1 VNGLT
6 MDLAAGLA
14 VPILALHMASV
25 TLAKALRAY
34 SRSRLEEVCAR
45 AGRPGRADAIAHEDE
60 RTEHAAEALAVL
72 TGLALAA
79 LLGVAV
85 ISQGGPA
92 GVGAG
97 RAFGATISIALA
109 VGGLGYV
116 AAGVIGRVHAEAVL
130 DAAWPL
136 AGALRTLM
144 TPLTAA
150 SHAVEAAA
158 YRAARRSAAGPRPAS
173 VEVEIHSSDT
183 SPGEIEADLADLP
196 ESTRAMLE
204 RVVELTRM
212 DVSELMTP
220 RSAIVAL
227 PASTSAQAAARVI
240 HDSGRSRLPLF
251 GEHRDDI
258 VGVLHA
264 KDLYAQMVATPAR
277 DGSSPRKL
285 ARPALCVPETKDA
298 AELLD
303 EFRTRRVQLAIVL
316 DEFGAVTGLVT
327 LEDLLEQIV
336 GPIDDE
342 HDDPTPVD
350 PVESLGGSR
359 FEVDGT
365 VELELINERL
375 GLHLPTSDD
384 FQTVGGFAFN
394 ALGRL
399 PEPGAQFRHGGAEF
413 TVVAVADRSIRR
425 VVVDLRPQPTVGTS
439 QMSGA

>member
-1 VNGLT
+1 MNGLT
-6 MDLAAGLA
+6 LDLAAGLA
-14 VPILALHMASV
+14 APILALHMASV

-34 SRSRLEEVCAR
+34 SRSRLEDVCAR
-45 AGRPGRADAIAHEDE
+45 HGRPGRADAIAHEDE
-60 RTEHAAEALAVL
+60 RTERAAEALAVL

-85 ISQGGPA
+85 MAEGGPA
-92 GVGAG
+92 RLGAG
-97 RAFGATISIALA
+97 RAVGSTIAIALA

-116 AAGVIGRVHAEAVL
+116 SAGVAGRVYAEAVL
-130 DAAWPL
+130 DACWPL
-136 AGALRTLM
+136 AGPLRTLM
-144 TPLTAA
+144 APLTAI
-150 SHAVEAAA
+150 SRGIEAAG

-173 VEVEIHSSDT
+173 VEVEIHSTDT

-227 PASTSAQAAARVI
+227 PASTTAPAAARAF

-264 KDLYAQMVATPAR
+264 KDLYAQMVGLAGR
-277 DGSSPRKL
+277 DAPSPRKL

-303 EFRTRRVQLAIVL
+303 EFRARRVQLAIVL

-342 HDDPTPVD
+342 HDAPAPAD
-350 PVESLGGSR
+350 PVEPLGGGR

-365 VELELINERL
+365 LELELLNERL
-375 GLHLPTSDD
+375 GLHLPTDDD

-399 PEPGAQFRHGGAEF
+399 PEPGAHFRHNGAEF
-413 TVVAVADRSIRR
+413 TVVEVADRSIRR
-425 VVVDLRPQPTVGTS
+425 LRVDLQPQPAVE
-439 QMSGA
+439 SGQFSEA